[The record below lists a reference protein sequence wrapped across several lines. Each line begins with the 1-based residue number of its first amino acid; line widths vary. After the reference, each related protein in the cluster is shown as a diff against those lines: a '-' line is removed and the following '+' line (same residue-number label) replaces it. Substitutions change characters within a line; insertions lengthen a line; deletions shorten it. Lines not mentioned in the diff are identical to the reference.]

1 MLVTACQSVCV
12 RTSELSACMR
22 ARRDVCMWAHVP
34 LCACTCALRAVL
46 RPECGHSALNGFHS
60 QNGLLEASGRREAK
74 PSAPVQPEEDVDRRP
89 QLCWKGAGAQRGAR
103 NGLSGSSKLAA
114 ISIRLGQLCLESVW
128 LSLARLAW

>member
-1 MLVTACQSVCV
+1 MCVSVCECVSVCV
-12 RTSELSACMR
+12 H
-22 ARRDVCMWAHVP
+22 AHVP
-34 LCACTCALRAVL
+34 SGQFLGLSVDT
-46 RPECGHSALNGFHS
+46 ALNGFHS